1 MGQSLSSCFGCVS
14 ESTKEP
20 QKKSTTKFEEDGTVE
35 IANEVPNDFGTC
47 PECGFWVDTLLHW
60 KKLEKNN
67 NSLDFDAQYLGIRI
81 NQVPNNILRNY
92 ESINL
97 LNQTCHFTIELR
109 FDLLIFQTW
118 KPHCCTFYD
127 LCSLCK

>member
-1 MGQSLSSCFGCVS
+1 MWILGGYVTAL
-14 ESTKEP
+14 
-20 QKKSTTKFEEDGTVE
+20 
-35 IANEVPNDFGTC
+35 
-47 PECGFWVDTLLHW
+47 
-60 KKLEKNN
+60 KKLRKKNN
-67 NSLDFDAQYLGIRI
+67 NSLYFDAQYLGIRI

-127 LCSLCK
+127 LCSLCKYVLEDRIVRDFQD